1 MKTKIILLL
10 FALTSV
16 FVLVYSNTLLAKM
29 DTKYLV
35 IPNVGSCIV
44 DLDNVDCE
52 KGIEE

>member
-1 MKTKIILLL
+1 MKTKILSLL

-16 FVLVYSNTLLAKM
+16 CVFAYSSTLLAKM
-29 DTKYLV
+29 DTKYLG
-35 IPNVGSCIV
+35 IPNIGSCIV